1 MPVAARTL
9 MLKAV
14 GLVFTLGSL
23 NVILVIFFPEAYTDF
38 PITLLLIN
46 LFIAVDYLARPLF
59 SPSRKDQYKTRFL
72 MLFLFAIPF
81 LVTLPYLEHTF
92 ILRAIIPPEVT
103 WAFWMLGTL
112 MITLGGITLDMS
124 RIILGGQGSLKI
136 GTEKDHKLITKG
148 PYHVIRHPIYAGTLF
163 LLLGYSLSFSSIIGS
178 IILILILVPLGRS
191 RMALE
196 EKLLIQTFGDEY
208 LNYMKRTKRLIPFIY

>member
-1 MPVAARTL
+1 MPVTVRVL
-9 MLKAV
+9 LLKAT
-14 GLVFTLGSL
+14 GLVFTLACV
-23 NVILVIFFPEAYTDF
+23 NVILVFFLPEVYTDF
-38 PITLLLIN
+38 AITLLLIN

-72 MLFLFAIPF
+72 MVFLFAVPF
-81 LVTLPYLEHTF
+81 LVTLPYLEYSI
-92 ILRAIIPPEVT
+92 ILRTILPPEVT

-112 MITLGGITLDMS
+112 MIILGGITMDMS

-136 GTEKDHKLITKG
+136 GIEKDHKLITRG
-148 PYHVIRHPIYAGTLF
+148 PYHVIRHPVYAGTLL
-163 LLLGYSLSFSSIIGS
+163 LLLGYTLSFGSIIGS
-178 IILILILVPLGRS
+178 IIMILILVPVGRS